1 MDLISVIIPYYKK
14 KQYIISTVNSVL
26 NQSYKNLELIIIYDN
41 ENASELEYI
50 RKIKNKDKRI
60 KLIINKKNIGAGK
73 SRNKGIKFSKGTFI
87 AFLDSDDIWEKKK
100 LKIQLDIMKKKNY
113 LVTHTSYKIIDKKN
127 KIIGYRYARSFKSTA
142 SLLKSC
148 DIGLS
153 TVIIKKSIIKKKDN
167 FPKLKTKEDFVFWL
181 SLLKKN
187 INIYGIDLHLTRW
200 RKLNNSLSSSIIQK
214 IRDGFIVYNKYLKM
228 SFFKSIY
235 YLLLL
240 SINSIIKKI

>member
-14 KQYIISTVNSVL
+14 KQYIISTINSVL

-41 ENASELEYI
+41 ENDNELGYI
-50 RKIKNKDKRI
+50 KKIKNKDKRI
-60 KLIINKKNIGAGK
+60 KLIINKKNIGAGE
-73 SRNKGIKFSKGTFI
+73 SRNKGIKFSKGSFV
-87 AFLDSDDIWEKKK
+87 AFLDSDDIWEKTK
-100 LKIQLDIMKKKNY
+100 LKTQLGIMKKNNY
-113 LVTHTSYKIIDKKN
+113 QATHTSYKIIDKKN
-127 KIIGYRYARSFKSTA
+127 KIIGQRYARSFKSTV

-214 IRDGFIVYNKYLKM
+214 IRDGFTVYNKYLKM

-235 YLLLL
+235 YLFLL